1 MATRA
6 ANRVAALSAAVMML
20 LVVPALSAQQSVEL
34 PGRDRAIAPEP
45 EQVYSIGSMTGEEW
59 ETFGE
64 VDRVAFDGEG
74 NLYVLDRQNFR
85 VVVVDPEGNLVREVG
100 SEGDGPG
107 ELRFPMGFVV
117 APDGGIGVMD
127 MGHQAFVVYDS
138 DGEFVGNARNDF
150 QSGVMGR
157 DIHYHPRGGA
167 IGTASGIRMTI
178 DDGRQEISGGG
189 SVPVRFVPFAEG
201 GEPEQLYEA
210 WRLPAAPRTG
220 GISSF
225 SAGGGG
231 GFTMRGMSAARAFE
245 PALLTG
251 VLPDGRIVLAD
262 SSAYALKLIGA
273 EGGLQSVIRRP
284 IAPRPVTRRDEEA
297 EKARQLENLESGAS
311 GRPVAI
317 MLTTG
322 GSGGTTTQRM
332 GGDAMSDMMRERIEG
347 MVFADEVPVIA
358 DLAVDWEGR
367 IWVER
372 TGRRVGEDGPTD
384 LITADGQYLGTIA
397 ADGMRIPDAF
407 GPGGLVAY
415 IERDEFD
422 LPTIVVKR
430 LPDLP

>member
-1 MATRA
+1 MATRT
-6 ANRVAALSAAVMML
+6 ANRVAALSSAMMML
-20 LVVPALSAQQSVEL
+20 LAVPTLSAQESVDL

-45 EQVYSIGSMTGEEW
+45 AQVYSVGSMAGEVW

-74 NLYVLDRQNFR
+74 NLYILDRQNFR
-85 VVVVDPEGNLVREVG
+85 VVVVDPEGKLVREVG
-100 SEGDGPG
+100 TEGDGPG

-117 APDGGIGVMD
+117 APDGGIAVMD
-127 MGHQAFVVYDS
+127 MGHQAFVVFDS
-138 DGEFVGNARNDF
+138 DGAFVGNARNDF

-157 DIHYHPRGGA
+157 DIHYHPRGGV
-167 IGTASGIRMTI
+167 IGTASGIRVTNNN
-178 DDGRQEISGGG
+178 GRQEISGGG
-189 SVPVRFVPFAEG
+189 STPVRFVPFAEG
-201 GEPEQLYEA
+201 GDPEQLYAA
-210 WRLPAAPRTG
+210 WRLPAAAPSG
-220 GISSF
+220 GGSSF
-225 SAGGGG
+225 SMGGGG
-231 GFTMRGMSAARAFE
+231 SFSMGGMSAQRAFE

-251 VLPDGRIVLAD
+251 VLPDGRVVLAD

-273 EGGLQSVIRRP
+273 EGGLQSVLRRP
-284 IAPRPVTRRDEEA
+284 IAPRRVTSRDEEA
-297 EKARQLENLESGAS
+297 EKARQLENLESGGGGGA
-311 GRPVAI
+311 VI
-317 MLTTG
+317 MMRTIG
-322 GSGGTTTQRM
+322 GSGGGTTQRM
-332 GGDAMSDMMRERIEG
+332 GGDAMKDMMRDRIEG
-347 MVFADEVPVIA
+347 MVFAEEVPVIA

-415 IERDEFD
+415 IETDEFD

>member
-1 MATRA
+1 MATGT
-6 ANRVAALSAAVMML
+6 ANRVAALSAALMML
-20 LVVPALSAQQSVEL
+20 LIVPAASAQESVEL
-34 PGRDRAIAPEP
+34 PGRDRAIAPEA
-45 EQVYSIGSMTGEEW
+45 EQAYSIGSITGEEW

-64 VDRVAFDGEG
+64 VDRIAFDGEG

-85 VVVVDPEGNLVREVG
+85 VVVVDPEGDFVREVG
-100 SEGDGPG
+100 TEGDGPG

-117 APDGGIGVMD
+117 APDGGIAVMD

-138 DGEFVGNARNDF
+138 DGVFVGNARNDF
-150 QSGVMGR
+150 QSGVMGG

-167 IGTASGIRMTI
+167 IGTAAGIRMTI
-178 DDGRQEISGGG
+178 DNGRQEISGGG
-189 SVPVRFVPFAEG
+189 SAPVRFVPFAG
-201 GEPEQLYEA
+201 GGDPEQLYEA
-210 WRLPAAPRTG
+210 WRLPAPPPSGGATSFSTG
-220 GISSF
+220 GGSF
-225 SAGGGG
+225 R
-231 GFTMRGMSAARAFE
+231 MRGMSAARAFE

-262 SSAYALKLIGA
+262 SSAYALKLIGG

-297 EKARQLENLESGAS
+297 EKARQLENLESGAG
-311 GRPVAI
+311 GRPVV
-317 MLTTG
+317 MMRTMG
-322 GSGGTTTQRM
+322 GGGGTTTQRM
-332 GGDAMSDMMRERIEG
+332 GGDALSDMMRERIEG

-372 TGRRVGEDGPTD
+372 TGSRVGEDGPTD
-384 LITADGQYLGTIA
+384 LITADGEYLGTIA
-397 ADGMRIPDAF
+397 ADGMRIPNAF

-422 LPTIVVKR
+422 LPTVVVKR

>member
-1 MATRA
+1 
-6 ANRVAALSAAVMML
+6 VAALSSAMMML
-20 LVVPALSAQQSVEL
+20 LAVPALSAQESVEL

-45 EQVYSIGSMTGEEW
+45 ERVFSIGSITGEEW

-64 VDRVAFDGEG
+64 VDRVAFDGDG
-74 NLYVLDRQNFR
+74 NLYILDRQNFR
-85 VVVVDPEGNLVREVG
+85 VVVVDPEGNFVREVG
-100 SEGDGPG
+100 TEGDGPG

-117 APDGGIGVMD
+117 APDGGIAVMD
-127 MGHQAFVVYDS
+127 MGHQAFVVFDS
-138 DGEFVGNARNDF
+138 DGAFVGNARNDF

-157 DIHYHPRGGA
+157 DIHYHPRGGV
-167 IGTASGIRMTI
+167 IGTAAGIRMTNNN
-178 DDGRQEISGGG
+178 GRQEISRSSGA
-189 SVPVRFVPFAEG
+189 PVRFVPFAEG
-201 GEPEQLYEA
+201 GDPEQLYNA
-210 WRLPAAPRTG
+210 WRLPAPAPSG
-220 GISSF
+220 GGSSF
-225 SAGGGG
+225 SMGGGG
-231 GFTMRGMSAARAFE
+231 GSFSMGGMSAQRAFE

-251 VLPDGRIVLAD
+251 VLPDGRVVLAD

-273 EGGLQSVIRRP
+273 EGGLQSIIRRP
-284 IAPRPVTRRDEEA
+284 IAPRPVTSRDEEA
-297 EKARQLENLESGAS
+297 EKARQLEDLDSG
-311 GRPVAI
+311 GGGGPVVM

-322 GSGGTTTQRM
+322 GGGTTQRM
-332 GGDAMSDMMRERIEG
+332 AGDAMSEMVRDRIEG
-347 MVFADEVPVIA
+347 MVFAEEVPVIA

-415 IERDEFD
+415 IETDEFD

-430 LPDLP
+430 LKDLP

>member
-1 MATRA
+1 MATRT
-6 ANRVAALSAAVMML
+6 ANPVAALSAALMML
-20 LVVPALSAQQSVEL
+20 LIVPAVSAQESVEL

-45 EQVYSIGSMTGEEW
+45 VHAYSVGSITGEEW

-64 VDRVAFDGEG
+64 VSRVAFDGQG

-85 VVVVDPEGNLVREVG
+85 VVVVDPEGNFVREVG
-100 SEGDGPG
+100 TEGDGPG
-107 ELRFPMGFVV
+107 ELRFPMGLVV
-117 APDGGIGVMD
+117 APDGGIAIMD

-138 DGEFVGNARNDF
+138 DGGFVSNARNDF
-150 QSGVMGR
+150 QSGVMGG

-167 IGTASGIRMTI
+167 IGTAAGIRMTVNS
-178 DDGRQEISGGG
+178 GRQEISGGG
-189 SVPVRFVPFAEG
+189 SAPVRFVPFAG
-201 GEPEQLYEA
+201 GGDPEQLYEA
-210 WRLPAAPRTG
+210 WRLPRAAPSG
-220 GISSF
+220 GRSTIST
-225 SAGGGG
+225 GGGG
-231 GFTMRGMSAARAFE
+231 SFSMRGMSAARAFE

-262 SSAYALKLIGA
+262 SSAYALKLIGG

-297 EKARQLENLESGAS
+297 RQLENLESGEG
-311 GRPVAI
+311 GRPVI
-317 MLTTG
+317 MMQTMG
-322 GSGGTTTQRM
+322 GGGGGTTQRI

-397 ADGMRIPDAF
+397 VDGMRIPDAF
-407 GPGGLVAY
+407 GPGGLLAY
-415 IERDEFD
+415 IETDEFD
-422 LPTIVVKR
+422 VPTIVVKR